1 MINRVVLIGRLTRSP
16 ELRKTKSGVST
27 TNFTLAVNRRIQ
39 SQGQPDAD
47 FINCVAWNKVADT
60 IYNNLHKG
68 SLIGIE
74 GRLQTRSY
82 KDHQNQT
89 VYVTEVVCE
98 NLTFLEPK
106 RNGQQQSQGQP
117 YAPQNQ
123 PVQQQP
129 YTLQNQQVQQQPYGY
144 TMQDQNDQIP
154 MTIVQPAYGNS
165 MNNSPNNTQ
174 QHMPKYQQPSL
185 TAEAEKEHTWIEDT
199 LGISADDLPF

>member
-16 ELRKTKSGVST
+16 ELRKTQSGVST
-27 TNFTLAVNRRIQ
+27 TNFSLAVNRRIH

-47 FINCVAWNKVADT
+47 FINCVAWRGLADT
-60 IYNNLHKG
+60 IYHNLHKG
-68 SLIGIE
+68 SLVGIE

-82 KDHQNQT
+82 KDRQNQT
-89 VYVTEVVCE
+89 VYITEVVCE

-106 RNGQQQSQGQP
+106 RNGQQQTQGQSYASQNQPVQKQP

-123 PVQQQP
+123 
-129 YTLQNQQVQQQPYGY
+129 QVQQHPHNY

-154 MTIVQPAYGNS
+154 MTIVQPAYGNFI
-165 MNNSPNNTQ
+165 NNYPNNTQ
-174 QHMPKYQQPSL
+174 QPMPKFQQPSL

>member
-82 KDHQNQT
+82 KDHQNQN

-106 RNGQQQSQGQP
+106 RNGQQQTQGQT
-117 YAPQNQ
+117 
-123 PVQQQP
+123 
-129 YTLQNQQVQQQPYGY
+129 YTPQNQQVQQQPYGY

-154 MTIVQPAYGNS
+154 MTIIQPAYGNS
-165 MNNSPNNTQ
+165 MNNSSNNTQ
-174 QHMPKYQQPSL
+174 QTMSKYQQPSL

>member
-82 KDHQNQT
+82 KDHQNQN

-106 RNGQQQSQGQP
+106 RNGQQQTQGQT
-117 YAPQNQ
+117 
-123 PVQQQP
+123 
-129 YTLQNQQVQQQPYGY
+129 YTPQNQQVQQQPYGY

-154 MTIVQPAYGNS
+154 MTIIQPAYGNS
-165 MNNSPNNTQ
+165 RNNSPNNTQ
-174 QHMPKYQQPSL
+174 QTMSKYQQPSL

>member
-47 FINCVAWNKVADT
+47 FTNCVAWNKVADT

-82 KDHQNQT
+82 KDHQNQN

-106 RNGQQQSQGQP
+106 RNGQQQTQGQT
-117 YAPQNQ
+117 YTPQK
-123 PVQQQP
+123 
-129 YTLQNQQVQQQPYGY
+129 QQVQQQPYGY

-154 MTIVQPAYGNS
+154 MTIIQPAYGNS
-165 MNNSPNNTQ
+165 RNNSPNNTQ
-174 QHMPKYQQPSL
+174 QTMSKYQQPSL

>member
-1 MINRVVLIGRLTRSP
+1 MINRVVLIGRLTRSL

-82 KDHQNQT
+82 KDHQNQN

-106 RNGQQQSQGQP
+106 RNGQQQTQGQT
-117 YAPQNQ
+117 
-123 PVQQQP
+123 
-129 YTLQNQQVQQQPYGY
+129 YTPQNQQVQQQPYGY

-154 MTIVQPAYGNS
+154 MTIIQPAYGNS

-174 QHMPKYQQPSL
+174 QTMSKYQQPSL